1 MQEPQDSA
9 QSEIAGK
16 SGEEIIAYIKEKYD
30 KFADE
35 TQNSVEALEIKFV
48 LATAG
53 IGIDDPKETVER
65 LQDCVS
71 YFKENIFP
79 CTYLLRQR
87 AIEYT
92 RAQNTFIKS
101 MNKFIKNI
109 SLIRLEAFVFGTIF
123 GVFLMFLL
131 YL

>member
-9 QSEIAGK
+9 QSEIAGE

-65 LQDCVS
+65 LQDCVA

-131 YL
+131 HL